1 MLLLCV
7 PAKDKQ
13 DHTVMIVCVIF
24 GVVVVAALTAV
35 VIALICKKPKK
46 TASPSPSLTLLHGQ

>member
-1 MLLLCV
+1 
-7 PAKDKQ
+7 
-13 DHTVMIVCVIF
+13 MIVCVIF

-35 VIALICKKPKK
+35 VIAFICKKPKK